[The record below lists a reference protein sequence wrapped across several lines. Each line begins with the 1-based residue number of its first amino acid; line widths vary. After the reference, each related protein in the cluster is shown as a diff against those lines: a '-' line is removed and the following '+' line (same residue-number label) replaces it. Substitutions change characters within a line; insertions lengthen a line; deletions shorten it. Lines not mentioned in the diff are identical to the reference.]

1 MTVSPQF
8 RNNRLGKLK
17 RLTLEQSQMLSWA
30 RRGER
35 TLADPEVKVH
45 LHHEP
50 DHAVGDFAA
59 GAVDADLQ
67 RGLRLLTFNIQVGIT
82 TSRYRHYVTNGWKHV
97 LPHGRRNDN
106 LRRIAD
112 VVADYDF
119 VALQEAD
126 AGSLRSGF
134 INQVEY
140 IADQAQFPYWYSQLN
155 RDLAPFARHGSG
167 LLSRIAPNAMEDHRL
182 PGAIPGRGAI
192 AARLPYGD
200 AEVLVVLL
208 HLSLGERSRQA
219 QLEYVTELIADEP
232 YVVVMGDM
240 NSHLAQ
246 LLFDSPLAR
255 TDLRPADAVQPTYPS
270 WRPSMA
276 LDHVLV
282 SPALTIS
289 EYEVLDC
296 RLSDHRP
303 IAVTLTRAESDLAA
317 AM

>member
-1 MTVSPQF
+1 M
-8 RNNRLGKLK
+8 LGW
-17 RLTLEQSQMLSWA
+17 T
-30 RRGER
+30 RRGDR
-35 TLADPEVKVH
+35 PLAPPEVNVH

-50 DHAVGDFAA
+50 DHAVNEFAEDSEA
-59 GAVDADLQ
+59 GNFE
-67 RGLRLLTFNIQVGIT
+67 RGLRFLTFNIQVGIT

-97 LPHGRRNDN
+97 LPHGTRNHN

-112 VVADYDF
+112 LVADYDF
-119 VALQEAD
+119 VALQEVD

-167 LLSRIAPNAMEDHRL
+167 LLSRISPHMMEDHRL

-192 AARLPYGD
+192 VVRLPYGD
-200 AEVLVVLL
+200 ASVLVVLL
-208 HLSLGERSRQA
+208 HLSLGERSRQQ
-219 QLEYVTELIADEP
+219 QLEYVTKIISEEP

-246 LLFDSPLAR
+246 LLFDSPLAQ
-255 TDLRPADAVQPTYPS
+255 TDLRPADSVQPTYPS
-270 WRPSMA
+270 WRPSQA

-282 SPALTIS
+282 SPSLAIS

-303 IAVTLTRAESDLAA
+303 IAVTLTKTDAPRAA

>member
-1 MTVSPQF
+1 M
-8 RNNRLGKLK
+8 LG
-17 RLTLEQSQMLSWA
+17 WA
-30 RRGER
+30 RRGDKVF
-35 TLADPEVKVH
+35 ADPEVNVH
-45 LHHEP
+45 EHHEL
-50 DHAVGDFAA
+50 DHVVRQFGRSE
-59 GAVDADLQ
+59 DADLQ

-97 LPHGRRNDN
+97 LPHNERNNN
-106 LRRIAD
+106 LRSIAEL
-112 VVADYDF
+112 VAGYDF
-119 VALQEAD
+119 VALQEVD

-155 RDLAPFARHGSG
+155 RDLAPFARHASG
-167 LLSRIAPNAMEDHRL
+167 LLSRISPVSMQDHKL

-192 AARLPYGD
+192 VVRLPYAGST
-200 AEVLVVLL
+200 VLVVLL
-208 HLSLGERSRQA
+208 HLSLGERSRA
-219 QLEYVTELIADEP
+219 RQLKYVAKLIEDEP

-246 LLFDSPLAR
+246 LLFDSPLAQ
-255 TDLRPADAVQPTYPS
+255 TSLRPADSVQPTYPS
-270 WRPSMA
+270 WRPSQA

-282 SPALTIS
+282 SPGLTIS

-303 IAVTLTRAESDLAA
+303 IAVTLTKADERVPIT
-317 AM
+317 M

>member
-35 TLADPEVKVH
+35 SFADPEVKVH

-59 GAVDADLQ
+59 GTVDTDLQ

-192 AARLPYGD
+192 AARLPGCISGPYGTGGMIAFQAFDGD
-200 AEVLVVLL
+200 AGRTKQLLAALFEAGVIAFAAGANPTRVRFLPPLAVISDAEIDAACEILEQVLVAEAGR
-208 HLSLGERSRQA
+208 SLEA
-219 QLEYVTELIADEP
+219 TP
-232 YVVVMGDM
+232 
-240 NSHLAQ
+240 
-246 LLFDSPLAR
+246 
-255 TDLRPADAVQPTYPS
+255 
-270 WRPSMA
+270 
-276 LDHVLV
+276 
-282 SPALTIS
+282 
-289 EYEVLDC
+289 
-296 RLSDHRP
+296 
-303 IAVTLTRAESDLAA
+303 
-317 AM
+317 

>member
-1 MTVSPQF
+1 M
-8 RNNRLGKLK
+8 LG
-17 RLTLEQSQMLSWA
+17 WA
-30 RRGER
+30 RRGEQNMPSR
-35 TLADPEVKVH
+35 WRELRGMQRQSARPADGEVNVH
-45 LHHEP
+45 EHHEP
-50 DHAVGDFAA
+50 MRAELGCEPSDS
-59 GAVDADLQ
+59 ADLM

-82 TSRYRHYVTNGWKHV
+82 TSRYHHYVTNGWKHV
-97 LPHGRRNDN
+97 LPHESRNHN

-140 IADQAQFPYWYSQLN
+140 IADRAQFPYWYSQLN
-155 RDLAPFARHGSG
+155 RDLAPFARHASG
-167 LLSRIAPNAMEDHRL
+167 LLSRISPDALEDHRL
-182 PGAIPGRGAI
+182 PGAIRGRGAI
-192 AARLPYGD
+192 AVRLPYGD
-200 AEVLVVLL
+200 SSVLIVLL
-208 HLSLGERSRQA
+208 HLSLGERSRAQ
-219 QLEYVTELIADEP
+219 QLEYVKGIIDGEEH
-232 YVVVMGDM
+232 VVVMGDM

-246 LLFDSPLAR
+246 LLFNSPLAE
-255 TDLRPADAVQPTYPS
+255 TDLRPAESVQPTYPS
-270 WRPSMA
+270 WRPQLA

-282 SPALTIS
+282 SPSLAIH

-303 IAVTLTRAESDLAA
+303 IAVTLTQAHPDLKA